1 MRTDALFVAVIA
13 GSLLLG
19 CAAGRSVQQTV
30 TGWFDSTEASGRPQ
44 ARYAGAAGVSLYREP
59 KASAEVVGRLGF
71 HEGVLSYQVEDGFAY
86 VKSEKSGR
94 AGWVRER
101 DLIERLPVAKKK
113 PVVEAPG
120 EPPEEPAAQ
129 DEPTEPDDSPVTPPE
144 KSIFDP
150 Y

>member
-1 MRTDALFVAVIA
+1 MSTNALFVAVLA
-13 GSLLLG
+13 GWLLLG

-30 TGWFDSTEASGRPQ
+30 TGWFGSTDESERPQ
-44 ARYAGAAGVSLYREP
+44 ARYAGTAGVSLYREP
-59 KASAEVVGRLGF
+59 KVSAEVVGALGLY
-71 HEGVLSYQVEDGFAY
+71 EGVLRYRIEDGFAY

-94 AGWVRER
+94 SGWVRDR

-113 PVVEAPG
+113 AITQPPSESAEEPVV
-120 EPPEEPAAQ
+120 Q
-129 DEPTEPDDSPVTPPE
+129 DEPAEPSATPDEPPE

>member
-30 TGWFDSTEASGRPQ
+30 TGWFGSTDASERPQ

-59 KASAEVVGRLGF
+59 KASAELVGVLGLY
-71 HEGVLSYQVEDGFAY
+71 EGVLRYRVEDGFAY

-94 AGWVRER
+94 SGWVRDR

-113 PVVEAPG
+113 ALTDPPSESREAP
-120 EPPEEPAAQ
+120 AVQ
-129 DEPTEPDDSPVTPPE
+129 DEPAELEAPPDEPPE